1 MADVRKIQGFDPA
14 HLEREVDEE
23 QGELGTAE
31 RIISRPDSEGA
42 ELVDAVESH
51 AEPPAADRGYRNL
64 NE

>member
-14 HLEREVDEE
+14 AIEREVDEE
-23 QGELGTAE
+23 QGEMAAE
-31 RIISRPDSEGA
+31 QAFSGPSGEGA
-42 ELVDAVESH
+42 SLMDAREAH